1 MLDKKLINEL
11 EREKM
16 QVEIN
21 KEVCKKWIEI
31 DEISKELCHDNCR
44 WYHGAWCLLKCLD
57 LVAGAVLFYKF
68 YHKEIGSLSVERVA
82 VVGTAG
88 ISTPVLLS
96 ELQPKAKL
104 DVIDIC
110 PTPLKACEMYA
121 KEHGLIWNFRQQDMI
136 KGFEPIQAYD
146 LVVNDAFITLFRD
159 LDKAI
164 VLQNIAMLL
173 NPKGYYITTLRKGAY
188 EGEVYRAE
196 QKVQDT
202 FVDNALIR
210 SQEMAFEDKEFIRK
224 KAKDYTATKINYP
237 MDSMEN
243 VKKLFNSNGFQV
255 VSIDE
260 TEIIGESGNTIYFQV
275 VAQREEEVLL

>member
-1 MLDKKLINEL
+1 MNFKGKNAN
-11 EREKM
+11 R
-16 QVEIN
+16 N
-21 KEVCKKWIEI
+21 KEVCKRWIEI
-31 DEISKELCHDNCR
+31 YEISKKLCHDNCR

-68 YHKEIGSLSVERVA
+68 YHKEIASLNVERLA

-96 ELQPKAKL
+96 KLQPKAKL

-121 KEHGLIWNFRQQDMI
+121 KENGLIWNFRQQDMI
-136 KGFEPIQAYD
+136 KGFEPIKAYD

-164 VLQNIAMLL
+164 VLQNIAKLL

-188 EGEVYRAE
+188 EGEVYKAE

-202 FVDNALIR
+202 FVNNALIR
-210 SQEMAFEDKEFIRK
+210 SQEMAFEEKEFIRK
-224 KAKDYTATKINYP
+224 KAKDYTATMTNYP

-275 VAQREEEVLL
+275 VAQREE